1 MTEIKVNTGFGRYPV
16 RDPITPPPT
25 EEVEEELKKFPM
37 PFGRLT
43 IGFVMGVFVALTF
56 AQYWQNKHYGE
67 IIELQEQIKHKTE
80 ARDANR
86 ADFKELLIR
95 VEWTAN
101 KDKEMTDE
109 INQYADKLAEA
120 IVKNI
125 RVKPSI
131 VVNK

>member
-67 IIELQEQIKHKTE
+67 MIATFESIKKDNQTLVNNTEIVKGLVSKNDQI
-80 ARDANR
+80 ANR
-86 ADFKELLIR
+86 VDESVGKLTAKIEEL
-95 VEWTAN
+95 
-101 KDKEMTDE
+101 
-109 INQYADKLAEA
+109 KLKRSK
-120 IVKNI
+120 IVPK
-125 RVKPSI
+125 
-131 VVNK
+131 

>member
-67 IIELQEQIKHKTE
+67 MIATFESIKKDNQTLVNNTEIVKGLVQKNEQI
-80 ARDANR
+80 ANR
-86 ADFKELLIR
+86 VDESVGKLTAKIEEL
-95 VEWTAN
+95 
-101 KDKEMTDE
+101 
-109 INQYADKLAEA
+109 KLKRSK
-120 IVKNI
+120 IVPK
-125 RVKPSI
+125 
-131 VVNK
+131 

>member
-67 IIELQEQIKHKTE
+67 MIATFESIKKDNQTLVNNTEIVKGLVSKNDQI
-80 ARDANR
+80 ANR
-86 ADFKELLIR
+86 VDESIGRLTAKMEELKTKR
-95 VEWTAN
+95 S
-101 KDKEMTDE
+101 K
-109 INQYADKLAEA
+109 
-120 IVKNI
+120 IVPK
-125 RVKPSI
+125 
-131 VVNK
+131 